1 MDYTLKLTV
10 QEINQLLQTLAKEP
24 YMNVFEII
32 SKIQTQANEQLDEV
46 GTIV

>member
-24 YMNVFEII
+24 YIDVFEII
-32 SKIQTQANEQLDEV
+32 SKIQTQVNEQLDKVETN
-46 GTIV
+46 G

>member
-1 MDYTLKLTV
+1 MEYTLKLTI

-32 SKIQTQANEQLDEV
+32 SKIQTQANEQLEEV
-46 GTIV
+46 GTNE

>member
-1 MDYTLKLTV
+1 MEYTLKLTI

-46 GTIV
+46 GTNE

>member
-46 GTIV
+46 GTIE